1 MPKIVVLLGA
11 VRDGRV
17 SEGIAK
23 YVASQLKQLGAEVKF
38 VDAKDLVIG
47 YDWKDTDL
55 PGWMET
61 AQWADGFVLVSPEY
75 NHGYAPAIKLV
86 LDGAYDEY
94 EKKPVG
100 FVGVSSGPFGGIRAV
115 EQLRQ
120 VCVELGLVGI
130 HEQLLVGFAAKTISP
145 EGKLL
150 DPSVQSRMEAFGKA
164 LVWWADGLK
173 TLRQTL

>member
-11 VRDGRV
+11 ARDGRA
-17 SEGIAK
+17 SEGVAT
-23 YVASQLKQLGAEVKF
+23 YVAKQLERLGAEVRLI
-38 VDAKDLVIG
+38 DARDIVTKH
-47 YDWKDTDL
+47 DWKDTDIAE
-55 PGWMET
+55 WMEI
-61 AQWADGFVLVSPEY
+61 AKQADGFVVVSPEY
-75 NHGYAPAIKLV
+75 NHGYAPAVKLV

-130 HEQLLVGFAAKTISP
+130 HEQLLVGFASKTIATDGS
-145 EGKLL
+145 LL

-164 LVWWADGLK
+164 LIWWTDGLTALRK
-173 TLRQTL
+173 TL